1 MTEIVSPAWVVVVG
15 HYLRGPR
22 ANNRVPYYI
31 VTIRVGVYSPL
42 INCKVVRSRTR
53 KPVKYYLIDFDLSK
67 EYPPGGPSR
76 LEEPPWGG
84 DKTVPEHL
92 IPDAPPCDPFPVDV
106 YCLGNCIRENFLDGD
121 EFHKGRKGF
130 EFMRELVDDMTNP
143 DPLKRPQM
151 SQAASRLNSIIDGLS
166 DWQLRSPIVE
176 VGQRTKVTTFV
187 KHWTKQL
194 VRKARGIPA
203 IPKV

>member
-1 MTEIVSPAWVVVVG
+1 MADSRHLFDAPPHPFEHRMKRDFS
-15 HYLRGPR
+15 GP
-22 ANNRVPYYI
+22 
-31 VTIRVGVYSPL
+31 IRV
-42 INCKVVRSRTR
+42 ITSRTIN
-53 KPVKYYLIDFDLSK
+53 PVRYYLIDFDLSK
-67 EYPPGGPSR
+67 EYPPGGPPR

-92 IPDAPPCDPFPVDV
+92 LPDAPPCDPFPVDV
-106 YCLGNCIRENFLDGD
+106 YCLGNCVRENFLDGD
-121 EFHKGRKGF
+121 EFHKAKKGF

-151 SQAASRLNSIIDGLS
+151 SEAVSRLDSIIDSLG

-176 VGQRTKVTTFV
+176 VGQRIKVKRFIG
-187 KHWTKQL
+187 HWTKQL
-194 VRKARGIPA
+194 FRKARGIPA